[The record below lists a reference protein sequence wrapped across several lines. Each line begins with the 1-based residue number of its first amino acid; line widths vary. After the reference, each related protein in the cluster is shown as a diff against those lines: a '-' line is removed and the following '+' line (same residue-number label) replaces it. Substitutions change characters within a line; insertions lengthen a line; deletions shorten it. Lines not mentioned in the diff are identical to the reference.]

1 MKIIHRKSEPER
13 LLETVSNSLGAV
25 SGGVKRSTLVKGGLI
40 TGGFAALTAG
50 SAAISSLRRRLEGKA
65 S

>member
-1 MKIIHRKSEPER
+1 MKLIHRKSEPER

-40 TGGFAALTAG
+40 TGGLAALTAG
-50 SAAISSLRRRLEGKA
+50 SAAISSLRRRLERKA
-65 S
+65 P

>member
-1 MKIIHRKSEPER
+1 MRLDRRKREPDR

-25 SGGVKRSTLVKGGLI
+25 SGGVNRSTLVKASLI

-50 SAAISSLRRRLEGKA
+50 SAAISSIRRRMDGND